1 MMVLE
6 PLFSA
11 LRRMRSSA
19 DRSRTVERGVSWY
32 FGSAA
37 AASTFGA
44 VVVVVG
50 VEGLGELGGLGIL
63 GGLDGLVLS
72 CSLVVLR
79 LVRQMREELVVS
91 KSVVLADFFAAF
103 AALF

>member
-44 VVVVVG
+44 VVVVVA
-50 VEGLGELGGLGIL
+50 VEGLGGLGIL

-79 LVRQMREELVVS
+79 LVR
-91 KSVVLADFFAAF
+91 
-103 AALF
+103 